1 MIPPVSKRLKVTKI
15 PIVSMCF
22 NTGTYICNNKATPEK
37 QYIQTEEIHFSP
49 RSKLLTVNCSLLIK
63 RFFFF

>member
-37 QYIQTEEIHFSP
+37 
-49 RSKLLTVNCSLLIK
+49 
-63 RFFFF
+63 